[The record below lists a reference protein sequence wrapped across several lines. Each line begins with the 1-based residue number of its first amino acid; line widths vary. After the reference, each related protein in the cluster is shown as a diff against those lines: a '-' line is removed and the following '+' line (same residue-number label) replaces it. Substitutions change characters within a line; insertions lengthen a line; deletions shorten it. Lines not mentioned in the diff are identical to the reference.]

1 MNSNHLQYLEK
12 VIKSCIYICFS
23 IIYVNFLH
31 ASIAHAFPLYAQ
43 QGYENPREATGR
55 IVCANCHLA
64 QKPVTIET
72 PQSVLPNSIFEAKVK
87 IPYDNKNQQVLSNG
101 KKGNINIGA
110 VVILPEGF
118 KLAPKHLMTDELK
131 EKTKNLY
138 IQPYST
144 SKENILVV
152 GPIPGDNNKEII
164 FPILAPDPQ
173 NNKNVHFLKYP
184 IYVGGNRGR
193 GQIYPTG
200 DKSNNTTITAS
211 HTGKVVKIE
220 ALDKGGYNIMLEES
234 NGSIATEKVPAGLT
248 LTISEGNNVYSNQA
262 ITNDPNV
269 GGFGQNETEIVL
281 QNPVRIQWMIAFFL
295 TVTLSQIFFVLKKK
309 QWEKVQAAEMNF

>member
-1 MNSNHLQYLEK
+1 MNPNYLQYLVK
-12 VIKSCIYICFS
+12 VTKNCIYILFS
-23 IIYVNFLH
+23 ILYINLVNPCTSF
-31 ASIAHAFPLYAQ
+31 AFPLYAQ
-43 QGYENPREATGR
+43 QGYEDPREATGR

-64 QKPVTIET
+64 EKPVEIET
-72 PQSVLPNSIFEAKVK
+72 PQAVLPNSVFEAKVK
-87 IPYDNKNQQVLSNG
+87 IPYDSNNKQILGNG
-101 KKGNINIGA
+101 QKGSINVGA

-118 KLAPKHLMTDELK
+118 KLAPKNLMTKELK
-131 EKTKNLY
+131 DKTKGVY

-152 GPIPGDNNKEII
+152 GPVPGDKNKEII
-164 FPILAPDPQ
+164 FPILSPDPST
-173 NNKNVHFLKYP
+173 NKNTHFFKYP

-200 DKSNNTTITAS
+200 EKSNNNIIAS
-211 HTGKVVKIE
+211 SYTGKIVKIE
-220 ALDKGGYNIMLEES
+220 NLEKGGYSINIEES
-234 NGSIATEKVPAGLT
+234 NGNISTEIVPPGLT
-248 LTISEGNNVYSNQA
+248 LNITEGNNVYTNQV

-269 GGFGQNETEIVL
+269 GGFGQSETEIVL
-281 QNPVRIQWMIAFFL
+281 QNPVRIQGMIAFFF